1 LLSSYKNFYSATNTL
16 DTTRIMGDNP
26 IEFNINATKTAYPST
41 DVEWRPNA
49 VILVPLTTY
58 HYGLL
63 ASPIIHFPVN
73 APLLFTN
80 PFRLSTGILAEIKRL
95 SPTGLNVPAKVIIV
109 GPICPAVEMQLRN
122 AGLSTIRV
130 IGRDPV
136 DTAGEALEFRYKV
149 ASKTSE
155 GSDNIMIVP
164 ADSPTGCLHAAYFTA
179 HMGVPILFSYEDRL
193 PEATR
198 GKLIKYND
206 KNVFVIAGK
215 HLISDE
221 VLNEIRGLVKGKVDR
236 IGGSTPYE
244 CAVNFTKYYSPEGDF
259 GWNINTR
266 DGWSFCFGVP
276 EDWVHVLSASIF
288 AHIGKHSPILF
299 IEPDNVPNVTKN
311 YVLSLNPP
319 EQHPPKPPFMHGFI
333 LGGYSKIT
341 HRAQV
346 ELEKILI
353 KGAGENG
360 MHH

>member
-1 LLSSYKNFYSATNTL
+1 MLSSYDNIYSAINTL
-16 DTTRIMGDNP
+16 YTTRIMGNNP
-26 IEFNINATKTAYPST
+26 TEFNINVTRTAYPST

-49 VILVPLTTY
+49 VILVPMTTC

-63 ASPIIHFPVN
+63 ASPIIHFPIN

-80 PFRLSTGILAEIKRL
+80 PFRITEGMLAEIKRL

-122 AGLSTIRV
+122 AGFSTIRV
-130 IGRDPV
+130 IGRDPIH
-136 DTAGEALEFRYKV
+136 TAAEALEFRYKSV
-149 ASKTSE
+149 SNLNDDSN
-155 GSDNIMIVP
+155 NIMIVP
-164 ADSPTGCLHAAYFTA
+164 ADSPAASLHAAYYTA
-179 HMGVPILFSYEDRL
+179 HMGTPILFSYKDIL

-198 GKLIKYND
+198 EKLIKYSD

-221 VLNEIRGLVKGKVDR
+221 VLDEIQGLVRGKVDR
-236 IGGSTPYE
+236 IGGTTPYE
-244 CAVNFTKYYSPEGDF
+244 CTVNFARYYSSKGDF

-266 DGWSFCFGVP
+266 DGWAFCFGVP
-276 EDWVHVLSASIF
+276 DDWVHILSASVF

-299 IEPDNVPNVTKN
+299 IEPDNVPGVIKD

-319 EQHPPKPPFMHGFI
+319 EQHPPKPPFMHGYI
-333 LGGYSKIT
+333 LGGFSNISHST
-341 HRAQV
+341 QV
-346 ELEKILI
+346 ELEKILAI
-353 KGAGENG
+353 GAGEHG